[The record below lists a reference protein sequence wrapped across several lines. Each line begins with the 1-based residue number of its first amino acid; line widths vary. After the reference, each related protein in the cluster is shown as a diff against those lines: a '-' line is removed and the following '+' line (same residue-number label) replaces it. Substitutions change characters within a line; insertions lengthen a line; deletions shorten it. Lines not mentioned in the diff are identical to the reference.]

1 MAYWTV
7 TNIGTNSFTANIYN
21 LENNFTSD
29 NYLGIWFL
37 KKYLGEKNGT
47 SVLNSFE
54 YVRAVITVSSNGS
67 VGSGKNISGEPA
79 VLGDPLTSGTTYK
92 LYCYAQVSDQND
104 NTPLYLIKN
113 SSGGNFIEFTTL
125 AEQKVMTA
133 PNEPLLAGKRFQ
145 TSGSN
150 YPNAYIKLSGMNGIG
165 ARFVWQGEDAVSG
178 EKFELEL
185 DDVDGVNVTSKEI
198 TFQSLVSTPK
208 FCRTYRMRL
217 GSIDADDNSNYAWSG
232 WSTFTTQPTNILL
245 RYPVFV
251 GRFGNR
257 ARIRFNAPSDEYSYY
272 QVEIAESGTGNK
284 TISTINKSDVTQG
297 ALFEFNLSRTGIY
310 TITVSVAYVTGTNAV
325 LYAVDENGNRAT
337 KSATVNYLRPDY
349 FSWTVT
355 PQTGIATA
363 SVPNDDWN
371 RLCQNVNAVVAD
383 FLGRGRS
390 PYTENKDEIF
400 LPNDSTLYGNLA
412 GKSIYYVLNFTE
424 SQSNVGAKIDADKT
438 LYAWRYNAVNYILCC
453 VNNSDSE
460 TDVTNAD
467 YAEHFAEGKP
477 VYARYLT
484 ALSDKVNG
492 V

>member
-67 VGSGKNISGEPA
+67 AGSGKNISGEPA

-232 WSTFTTQPTNILL
+232 WSTFTTQPSNRLMN
-245 RYPVFV
+245 YPKFISRV
-251 GRFGNR
+251 GNK
-257 ARIRFNAPSDEYSYY
+257 ARIRFSTVPAYDYSYY
-272 QVEIAESGTGNK
+272 QTEITNNASGNK
-284 TISTINKSDVTQG
+284 AISMINKDDVTQG
-297 ALFEFNLSRTGIY
+297 GICEFILSQTGTY
-310 TITVSVAYVTGTNAV
+310 TITVAAAYSTGSAV
-325 LYAVDENGNRAT
+325 LYAADENGDRVTNT
-337 KSATVNYLRPDY
+337 QTVSYLRPDY
-349 FSWTVT
+349 FDWTVT

-363 SVPNDDWN
+363 SVPSDDWN
-371 RLCQNVNAVVAD
+371 ALCLNIYAVVSGY
-383 FLGRGRS
+383 LGRGYDAYGGS
-390 PYTENKDEIF
+390 NEIF
-400 LPNDSTLYGNLA
+400 LPADESLYGNTA
-412 GKSIYYVLNFTE
+412 GRSISKVLTMTE
-424 SQSNVGAKIDADKT
+424 TAATVGAKIDTDKT

-484 ALSDKVNG
+484 VLSDKVNG

>member
-217 GSIDADDNSNYAWSG
+217 GSIDSDDNSNYAWSG
-232 WSTFTTQPTNILL
+232 WSTFTTQPSNKALDSL
-245 RYPVFV
+245 SVSRH
-251 GRFGNR
+251 
-257 ARIRFNAPSDEYSYY
+257 
-272 QVEIAESGTGNK
+272 GNK
-284 TISTINKSDVTQG
+284 VTVKTS
-297 ALFEFNLSRTGIY
+297 ALGLYEYTYAEIKKDGSIVGLLEYTSNGSNSLNVDLSGDGIY
-310 TITVSVAYVTGTNAV
+310 RFDISVVYRAGSSL
-325 LYAVDENGNRAT
+325 LYAVDENGKKAI
-337 KSATVNYLRPDY
+337 KTVNISYQRPSK
-349 FSWTVT
+349 FNWTSGHE
-355 PQTGIATA
+355 PATGTA
-363 SVPNDDWN
+363 AANVLSRDWN
-371 RLCQNVNAVVAD
+371 RLCANIYNVVTD
-383 FLGRGRS
+383 YMGRDDITI
-390 PYTENKDEIF
+390 PF
-400 LPNDSTLYGNLA
+400 DSDRYGNLS
-412 GKSIYYVLNFTE
+412 GVNGGTVLARTE
-424 SQSNVGAKIDADKT
+424 NGYNLGMFIGVGAKIDTDKT

-460 TDVTNAD
+460 TDVTNSD

-484 ALSDKVNG
+484 ALGDKVNG
-492 V
+492 I